1 MTFPT
6 NTIRLE
12 AARFIF
18 TGVEFSEI
26 MVNDKRVGFK
36 AVFILEPLKMLP
48 CRCCASACGKQS
60 GKPLAW
66 INDR

>member
-12 AARFIF
+12 AARSIF
-18 TGVEFSEI
+18 TGVKFSEI

-36 AVFILEPLKMLP
+36 AVFVSGTFEDASLSML
-48 CRCCASACGKQS
+48 CQRLWQAKRQTFG
-60 GKPLAW
+60 L
-66 INDR
+66 D